1 MKAFIIRLIKKDQ
14 NAATLKEK
22 VSNQT
27 SETQNGEKEEVDQ
40 RAKKSKE
47 TVFTVGDS
55 MLKEAMNIYPLNT
68 SIINS
73 WSK

>member
-1 MKAFIIRLIKKDQ
+1 M
-14 NAATLKEK
+14 
-22 VSNQT
+22 
-27 SETQNGEKEEVDQ
+27 QNGEKEEVDV
-40 RAKKSKE
+40 RAKKLKE

-55 MLKEAMNIYPLNT
+55 MIKEAMNIYPLNT